1 MSINKRYIS
10 ISILVIILMCIIAF
24 MNKKTQYNDIVLN
37 DSIIITPTIDH
48 EFNIKNIE
56 KTDIVA
62 QIEVSKEIRRA
73 NKSIVTK
80 AKVINVLQGNLDKKS
95 IDIFGNQNYY
105 RINDDNKEYIS
116 VYSYNI
122 LLPEKKYYVVLEK
135 IEKKFF
141 YMNPNSFRL
150 KDDLSVLSDNFNY
163 TFIEKEKDY
172 DLRDLDDSLYLFRD
186 KNQINGYLSRE
197 KMIEELKN

>member
-24 MNKKTQYNDIVLN
+24 MNKKTQDNKIVLN
-37 DSIIITPTIDH
+37 ENIIITPTIDH
-48 EFNIKNIE
+48 EFNIKNIK

-80 AKVINVLQGNLDKKS
+80 AKVLKVLQGNLDKKS

-105 RINDDNKEYIS
+105 RTNDNKEYIS

-135 IEKKFF
+135 MEKKFF
-141 YMNPNSFRL
+141 YMNPNSYRL
-150 KDDLSVLSDNFNY
+150 KDDLSVLCDNFNY
-163 TFIEKEKDY
+163 TLIEKEKEY
-172 DLRDLDDSLYLFRD
+172 DLRELNDSLYLFRD
-186 KNQINGYLSRE
+186 KNQIHEYLSRV
-197 KMIEELKN
+197 KIIEELKN